1 MSENETVPEPVE
13 EELPQHRIEKAKS
26 GRAKCRTCK
35 RKIDKDVL
43 RLGVLLVGP
52 FGTGYLWHHLTCAAK
67 RLIGDVEE
75 AYTAEAW
82 DAGLEVPD
90 LEGLRKLAEKAE
102 ATRKSKKTPPYAERA
117 PTGRAKCKHCDE
129 VIEKDAWKVILGR
142 AVEFGQQTRTSP
154 INVHPACV
162 PAEIRAEDCS
172 TELDG
177 FVETLTA
184 GSGLAD
190 EEIAEVLAAIGDLDQ

>member
-1 MSENETVPEPVE
+1 MSENETVEEPVE
-13 EELPQHRIEKAKS
+13 EELPQHKIEKAKS
-26 GRAKCRTCK
+26 ARSKCRSCR

-67 RLIGDVEE
+67 NLFTDVEE
-75 AYTAEAW
+75 AYTATAW
-82 DAGLEVPD
+82 EEGLEVPD
-90 LEGLRKLAEKAE
+90 LEKLRELREKAE
-102 ATRKSKKTPPYAERA
+102 ATKKEKKTPPYAERA
-117 PTGRAKCKHCDE
+117 PTGRAKCKHCDGAM
-129 VIEKDAWKVILGR
+129 EKDSWRVVLGR

-162 PAEIRAEDCS
+162 AAEMLAEDCS
-172 TELDG
+172 TERDG
-177 FVETLTA
+177 FEDALTA

-190 EEIAEVLAAIGDLDQ
+190 EELAEVFSAIGELDA